1 MVALLKCSTA
11 KEKDEMMT
19 APPKAGQF
27 EEIGNHLGRSFESHH
42 KITGFLDRRSEKP
55 RSLAAGHAS
64 CPSQ

>member
-42 KITGFLDRRSEKP
+42 KYRLFRQAIRKAEEPRNRS
-55 RSLAAGHAS
+55 R
-64 CPSQ
+64 